1 MIKKILIANR
11 GEIAVRIMK
20 TARQLGIM
28 SVAVFSQSDADSLH
42 VESADEKYSLGNSD
56 NLGETYLNKSL
67 LIEIAVNAGCD
78 AVHPG
83 YGFLSENAGFAKQCT
98 DAGLIFIGPGSEAI
112 EMMGNKIAARNFAV
126 SCGVPVVPGY
136 TGKADEILAKID
148 KAQFPYLVKA
158 AGGGGGKG
166 MRIVH
171 DPAELNDALEAT
183 SREALSYFGDGTV
196 FVEKYISDPRH
207 IEVQILADAFG
218 NTVHLFER
226 ECSIQRRYQKIIEEA
241 PSPTLTPEVRAKM
254 TSSAVALA
262 KGIGYKSAGTI
273 EFLVDADLNFYFL
286 EMNTRIQVE
295 HPVTE
300 MTTGIDIVEQ
310 QIKIASGEKLSILQ
324 DDIKQ
329 TGHAI
334 ESRIYA
340 EDPEHGFLP
349 SPGDI
354 EFYHQPA
361 GKDIRIDAS
370 LDKASAIH
378 SFFDPMIAKLIG
390 YSSDRNSARLKSLEA
405 LSNYAIHGIRTN
417 IAYLQAVLNSEYFMG
432 NRISTHFCEEKQN
445 ELLNA
450 IKIHNEKNSETAV
463 LAVLIYSLRQ
473 RDNQS
478 RNLWNHIGYWRM
490 INEISFLN
498 ESERIHLKLTGQTE
512 DSICVQFSEKRT
524 EVKFTIEGNKLS
536 LFQKGD
542 EINCFVSR
550 DETGAFSVT
559 LNGNTIKLTRED
571 FLPRQ
576 HDFSTQE
583 GHDAAG
589 SDLILSPMPGKILK
603 INVAEGQTINKGDL
617 LFVLEAMK
625 MENNTMSPVAGKVEK
640 VFCNAGDM
648 VSGGVSV
655 IKLEPLSSIQ

>member
-20 TARQLGIM
+20 TAKRLGIE
-28 SVAVFSQSDADSLH
+28 SVAVFSQSDAVSLH
-42 VESADEKYSLGNSD
+42 VESADDKYCFGITD

-67 LIEIAVNAGCD
+67 LIEIAKNAGCD

-83 YGFLSENAGFAKQCT
+83 YGFLSENADFAKQCT

-136 TGKADEILAKID
+136 TGTAEDIVEKID
-148 KAQFPYLVKA
+148 KTQFPYLVKA

-171 DPAELNDALEAT
+171 DPAELTVALEAT
-183 SREALSYFGDGTV
+183 SREALAYFGDGTV

-241 PSPTLTPEVRAKM
+241 PSPTLTPEIRAKM
-254 TSSAVALA
+254 TASAVALA

-273 EFLVDADLNFYFL
+273 EFLVDGGLNFYFL

-310 QIKIASGEKLSILQ
+310 QIKIASGEKLSISQ
-324 DDIKQ
+324 KDIRQ

-334 ESRIYA
+334 ECRIYA

-349 SPGDI
+349 SPGEI
-354 EFYHQPA
+354 KFYHEPE
-361 GKDIRIDAS
+361 GNDIRIDTS
-370 LDKASAIH
+370 VNKASTIH
-378 SFFDPMIAKLIG
+378 SFFDPMIAKLVG
-390 YSSDRNSARLKSLEA
+390 FGNDRNTARSNALDA

-417 IAYLQAVLNSEYFMG
+417 IAYLQSVLRSPDFIG
-432 NRISTHFCEEKQN
+432 NKISTHFCEEKHN
-445 ELLNA
+445 ELMQA
-450 IKIHNEKNSETAV
+450 INFHNEKNIETVV

-478 RNLWNHIGYWRM
+478 RNLWNYIGFWRM

-498 ESERIHLKLTGQTE
+498 ESERIHLKLICHT
-512 DSICVQFSEKRT
+512 DDRICVEFSEKKANL
-524 EVKFTIEGNKLS
+524 KFRAEGSRLS
-536 LFQKGD
+536 LFHDGS
-542 EINCFVSR
+542 EINCLVSR
-550 DETGAFSVT
+550 DESGAYTATV
-559 LNGNTIKLTRED
+559 NGTTIKLFRED
-571 FLPRQ
+571 ILPPQ
-576 HDFSTQE
+576 HDFSAQE

-603 INVAEGQTINKGDL
+603 INVTEGQTINKGDL

-625 MENNTMSPVAGKVEK
+625 MENNTQSPVAGKVEK
-640 VFCNAGDM
+640 VFYNEGDM

-655 IKLEPLSSIQ
+655 IKLEPLSSN

>member
-1 MIKKILIANR
+1 M
-11 GEIAVRIMK
+11 RI
-20 TARQLGIM
+20 R
-28 SVAVFSQSDADSLH
+28 SVAVFSLSDAGSLH
-42 VESADEKYSLGNSD
+42 VSMADEKYSLGNTDTLS
-56 NLGETYLNKSL
+56 ETYLNKNL
-67 LIEIAVNAGCD
+67 LIEIAKNSGCN

-83 YGFLSENAGFAKQCT
+83 YGFLSENAGFAKDCKN
-98 DAGLIFIGPGSEAI
+98 AGLIFIGPGSEAI

-136 TGKADEILAKID
+136 TGQADDILVKID
-148 KAQFPYLVKA
+148 KSQFPYLVKA

-171 DPAELNDALEAT
+171 DPAELKTALEAT

-207 IEVQILADAFG
+207 IEVQILADGFG

-241 PSPTLTPEVRAKM
+241 PSPTLTPEVRKKM
-254 TSSAVALA
+254 TEAAVALA

-273 EFLVDADLNFYFL
+273 EFLVDAHLNFYFL

-310 QIKIASGEKLSILQ
+310 QIIIASGEKLDFSQENIT
-324 DDIKQ
+324 Q

-334 ESRIYA
+334 ECRIYA

-354 EFYHQPA
+354 KFYNQPA
-361 GKDIRIDAS
+361 GTNIRIDSSLETAS
-370 LDKASAIH
+370 TIH
-378 SFFDPMIAKLIG
+378 SFFDPMIAKLVG
-390 YSSDRNSARLKSLEA
+390 FGNDRNAARLNALQA

-417 IAYLQAVLNSEYFMG
+417 IAYLQSVLTSDDFISNK
-432 NRISTHFCEEKQN
+432 ISTHFCEEKQN
-445 ELLNA
+445 ELLHA
-450 IKIHNEKNSETAV
+450 INIHNEKNVENAV
-463 LAVLIYSLRQ
+463 VAVLIYSLRQ

-478 RNLWNHIGYWRM
+478 RNLWNHIGFWRM
-490 INEISFLN
+490 SNEISFLN
-498 ESERIHLKLTGQTE
+498 ENERIHLKLTDHTE
-512 DSICVQFSEKRT
+512 ESICVQFSGKRT
-524 EVKFTIEGNKLS
+524 EVKFTAEGNKLS
-536 LFQKGD
+536 LFQNGH
-542 EINCFVSR
+542 EIKCFVSR
-550 DETGAFSVT
+550 DETGAFTTT
-559 LNGNTIKLTRED
+559 LNGTTIKLIRED
-571 FLPRQ
+571 VLPPQ
-576 HDFSTQE
+576 HDFATQE

-603 INVAEGQTINKGDL
+603 INVTEGQTINKGDL

-625 MENNTMSPVAGKVEK
+625 MENNTLSPISGKVEK
-640 VFCNAGDM
+640 VFCKTGDM
-648 VSGGVSV
+648 VSGGVTV